1 MKKIHEKLKKIRT
14 EKNITQKEMALML
27 GYKDKS
33 GYCQLENG
41 DVEMTLD
48 KAIKIS
54 QILGMDPEEIFFD
67 VEVQASRTSKPQ
79 SEEKIA

>member
-1 MKKIHEKLKKIRT
+1 MKYSRLKAIR
-14 EKNITQKEMALML
+14 KAKGFTQQQMAEML

-41 DVEMTLD
+41 DVKMTLE

-54 QILGMDPEEIFFD
+54 QILKVEIDKIFFD
-67 VEVQASRTSKPQ
+67 NQVEVSSTKEQ
-79 SEEKIA
+79 SA

>member
-1 MKKIHEKLKKIRT
+1 MKKVHEKLKKIRT
-14 EKNITQKEMALML
+14 DKNITQKEMALKL

-41 DVEMTLD
+41 DVEMTLE

-54 QILGMDPEEIFFD
+54 QILGVRVEEIFFD
-67 VEVQASRTSKPQ
+67 TKVQASRTNQ
-79 SEEKIA
+79 QTA

>member
-1 MKKIHEKLKKIRT
+1 MNLKKVHEKLKKIRT
-14 EKNITQKEMALML
+14 DKNITQKEMALKL

-41 DVEMTLD
+41 DVEMTLE

-54 QILGMDPEEIFFD
+54 QILGVRVEEIFFD
-67 VEVQASRTSKPQ
+67 TKVQASRTNQ
-79 SEEKIA
+79 QTA

>member
-1 MKKIHEKLKKIRT
+1 MNLKKLKELRKA
-14 EKNITQKEMALML
+14 KGFTQEQMAKLL

-41 DVEMTLD
+41 DIKMTLE

-54 QILGMDPEEIFFD
+54 KILGADIKEIFFETN
-67 VEVQASRTSKPQ
+67 VENRST
-79 SEEKIA
+79 EGKIA